1 MDGEAKAPLEPVLHP
16 LHPSMLLGHVVRSP
30 DLLESTL
37 KLEASVFLKMLVFFE
52 LVFLL
57 LVDGGQRHLLPGK
70 FQRSGFVDYRCF
82 FAQSIEICKE
92 FDILPF
98 SFLTSET

>member
-37 KLEASVFLKMLVFFE
+37 KLEASVFLKLLVFFE
-52 LVFLL
+52 LVLL
-57 LVDGGQRHLLPGK
+57 PLVDGGQRHLLYWI
-70 FQRSGFVDYRCF
+70 S
-82 FAQSIEICKE
+82 
-92 FDILPF
+92 
-98 SFLTSET
+98 